1 MSNDTDNMANA
12 MAQAAGNSA
21 ADLVRQHWESIA
33 NAIPESG
40 KITVSLSLKLKK
52 CGAAYKQTAK
62 ISYGSKTTDE
72 REDTIDPAQ
81 MNLEGTK

>member
-1 MSNDTDNMANA
+1 MSTFLLTISVALSTMMLADA

-21 ADLVRQHWESIA
+21 ADLIRQHWESIA

-52 CGAAYKQTAK
+52 CAAAYKQTAK
-62 ISYGSKTTDE
+62 ISYGSKTTLAE
-72 REDTIDPAQ
+72 LR
-81 MNLEGTK
+81 KF

>member
-1 MSNDTDNMANA
+1 MSNEIDMTQA
-12 MAQAAGNSA
+12 MSQAAGNSA
-21 ADLVRQHWESIA
+21 ADLIAQHWNSIEA
-33 NAIPESG
+33 AIPDSG
-40 KITVSLSLKLKK
+40 KITVSISLKLKK

-72 REDTIDPAQ
+72 REDTIDPTQ